1 MEKGKQH
8 FSLDLM
14 EKIRGMND
22 GSETQLPPSKSPD
35 ASVTKIHSPIK
46 VKD

>member
-22 GSETQLPPSKSPD
+22 GSET
-35 ASVTKIHSPIK
+35 
-46 VKD
+46 